1 MSCSLSHVF
10 PILIY
15 LHSKTYGNQ
24 WPLTI
29 QTDTHASIRD
39 RAIFPLFWRFAQ
51 KRIRSYYIL
60 FFLIAEKITVKVF
73 FSFFERYRFYV
84 FGSLTAFL
92 QSKSIQCQSRSCVII
107 DSSAAIDFSTSGTCA
122 PGVLNLIDFYLCCV
136 SLEIWSCE
144 SRQEKRLGVRV
155 KIKKFPK
162 RVTASAG
169 EEMAGTTPRGG
180 PWRHNSCFATL
191 HDLPVFQPSPGAP
204 KDKALKRVS
213 FQKKKNGRKKQE
225 NADVTCRDQ
234 SPLSPP
240 LSNQTLSFLRLFY
253 PHSPSSSHP
262 FWRGPRARVCL
273 W

>member
-1 MSCSLSHVF
+1 MVINGLSRFKPTRTPRFVTVPFSPSFGVLPKKGLDH
-10 PILIY
+10 I
-15 LHSKTYGNQ
+15 
-24 WPLTI
+24 
-29 QTDTHASIRD
+29 
-39 RAIFPLFWRFAQ
+39 IFF
-51 KRIRSYYIL
+51 

-144 SRQEKRLGVRV
+144 SRQENRLGVRV

-169 EEMAGTTPRGG
+169 EEEMAGTTPRGG
-180 PWRHNSCFATL
+180 P
-191 HDLPVFQPSPGAP
+191 
-204 KDKALKRVS
+204 
-213 FQKKKNGRKKQE
+213 
-225 NADVTCRDQ
+225 
-234 SPLSPP
+234 
-240 LSNQTLSFLRLFY
+240 
-253 PHSPSSSHP
+253 
-262 FWRGPRARVCL
+262 
-273 W
+273 